1 MTDHPLSGTL
11 PPVCILAGGLGT
23 RLGDET
29 RTVPKPLIEVAGK
42 PFLFH
47 QLELLARHRAHRI
60 VLCVGYLGELIEEA
74 VGDGA
79 AFGLNVAYSYDGPSV
94 IGTGAALRKALPLV
108 GDEFLVLYGDTYL
121 QIDYREL
128 AGAFRRC
135 GQPALMAVLRND
147 GRWERSNAAFDGE
160 MVRYEK
166 GSSDPALQ
174 WVDFGVS
181 VLSARVFELVP
192 EAEKDLAQIFSWLST
207 RGLLAGFVAS
217 NRFYEIGTPES
228 LRETAAFLES
238 IADHSGHGRA

>member
-1 MTDHPLSGTL
+1 MTDQSLPGTL

-23 RLGDET
+23 RLGEET

-79 AFGLNVAYSYDGPSV
+79 AFGLDVAYSYDGPSV
-94 IGTGAALRKALPLV
+94 IGTGAAIRKALPLV

-121 QIDYREL
+121 QIDYGEL
-128 AGAFRRC
+128 AAAFRRC
-135 GQPALMAVLRND
+135 GEPALMAVLRND

-160 MVRYEK
+160 KVRYEK
-166 GSSDPALQ
+166 GSSDPGLQ
-174 WVDFGVS
+174 WVDYGVS
-181 VLSARVFELVP
+181 ALSARVFDLVP
-192 EAEKDLAQIFSWLST
+192 DSETDLAQVFSWLSA
-207 RGLLAGFVAS
+207 RELLAGFVAS